1 MLTDVY
7 NKIPI
12 NSEKKDFFKISID
25 KNFNSI
31 DVLFNWKDKMD
42 IEVLFLIIK
51 SYVLNKEY
59 LIKNIYIVA
68 TNENLKKNN
77 INPNFF
83 RHLNIKKLE
92 KINIFEFKLFY
103 EEMFEND
110 WEYYLNNFD
119 LYGLTIIFAKESQI
133 WKNKNFYPKYPF
145 EENFKNNFIVENIYI
160 KKIKNLKKENY
171 ILKQKILKYSI
182 YKKIISKKI
191 KSITFIR

>member
-25 KNFNSI
+25 ENFNSI

-145 EENFKNNFIVENIYI
+145 EENFKNNFIVENMYI

-171 ILKQKILKYSI
+171 ILKQKILKYSMYI
-182 YKKIISKKI
+182 KKNNK
-191 KSITFIR
+191 